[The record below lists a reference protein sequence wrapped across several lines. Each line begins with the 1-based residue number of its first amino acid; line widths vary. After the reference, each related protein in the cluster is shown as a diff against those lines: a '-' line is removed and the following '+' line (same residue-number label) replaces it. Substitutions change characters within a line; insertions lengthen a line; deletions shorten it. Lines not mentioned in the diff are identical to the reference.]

1 MPEPLDHAAAM
12 AHLRAVD
19 PTMRAVIDRIGP
31 LEPKWTRGSP
41 FEALVRSIVY
51 QQLATAAAATIHG
64 RLVALMPG
72 GTPTPES
79 VLALG
84 DEELRGAGLSRQ
96 KMAYLRSLALSV
108 QDGTVSLPRLPEME
122 DEAVIEAL
130 TRVKGIGRW
139 SAEIFLMSVLE
150 RPDVLASVDI
160 GLLAAVQKAYGLGE
174 RPTPREFLA
183 MGEPWRPWRT
193 VACLYLWRSL
203 R

>member
-1 MPEPLDHAAAM
+1 MPEHPDHAAAM

-19 PTMRAVIDRIGP
+19 PAMRAVVDRIGP
-31 LEPKWTRGSP
+31 LEAKWPRMSP
-41 FEALVRSIVY
+41 FEALVRSIIY
-51 QQLATAAAATIHG
+51 QQITTAAASTIHR

-72 GTPTPES
+72 DMPTPES

-96 KMAYLRSLALSV
+96 KTAYLRSLAASV
-108 QDGTVSLPRLPEME
+108 QDGTVSLDRLPEMD

-150 RPDVLASVDI
+150 RPDVLASADI
-160 GLLAAVQKAYGLGE
+160 GLLAATQKAYGLE
-174 RPTPREFLA
+174 KRPTPREFLEL
-183 MGEPWRPWRT
+183 GEPWRPWRT